1 LTTIDSLLSDSVGS
15 ILIKGLPGAGKT
27 TFAMELLREAG
38 HGVYISSRVSKEKL
52 LEQIP
57 NVKELIVGD
66 ERSEGPAAPVRIE
79 DSRLATAFQIV
90 QYIVKLDKPV
100 KTRLIVLD
108 SWDGIAKEIPAI
120 ERLKTEKSLLVIAEA
135 RNSKL
140 VFVSEESEQTT
151 LGYLVD
157 AVVELKREL
166 HEGAVVRTLET
177 AKLKGGPILRPR
189 SLFTLVGSRFTEFE
203 ASPTNSVQL
212 TKKEYFQPL
221 KHSSRSY
228 SSGLKEF
235 DEGFSG
241 GFMKGSVDLLE
252 FGKNLNPAV
261 HNGTYNIVYSN
272 FILNGGCALTVPGEG
287 HDLQEVTDLAK
298 LSMPSEIVSRGLAVG
313 SFEKYTDSCFFHLPP
328 TSIEDC
334 FETLWKKISSLKG
347 EANRPLVAMIAVD
360 LLESIFDSQKL
371 LYHLSLTLQLI
382 RRNQDVIALKCG
394 SSSALRPKLADL
406 CDLHAKYETIAESLV
421 LHSLN
426 PPGPILQ
433 VAYDYSHGYPYP
445 TYIPIL

>member
-360 LLESIFDSQKL
+360 LLESIF
-371 LYHLSLTLQLI
+371 
-382 RRNQDVIALKCG
+382 
-394 SSSALRPKLADL
+394 LRQN
-406 CDLHAKYETIAESLV
+406 LV
-421 LHSLN
+421 
-426 PPGPILQ
+426 
-433 VAYDYSHGYPYP
+433 
-445 TYIPIL
+445 